1 MARLV
6 AAIGVAA
13 VAFSQPVSIQYG
25 TVPRTVIEQRLRA
38 VEDTNLKREQMLREL
53 FEKDGCGGRLQEQDV
68 KHSQA
73 PNLICTLPGQSDSTI
88 IVGGHF
94 DFVNAGRGV
103 IDNWSGSSLLPS
115 FFLSLKTVPRRHTF
129 RFIAFTDEEKGLVGS
144 RFYTRSMTKAEIAN
158 TSAMVNLDSVGTNPT
173 KLELDRGDRRLA
185 NALASVA
192 QTFKL
197 PLSVVN
203 VHSVGFSDSDSFQD
217 RKIPTI
223 NIHSITNETFPLL
236 HTQRDMMD
244 AIKFNDYYDTYR
256 LVTAYLA
263 YLDQIL
269 DSSNAPSEK

>member
-1 MARLV
+1 MVRLA
-6 AAIGVAA
+6 AAISIAVVAL
-13 VAFSQPVSIQYG
+13 SQPVSIQYG
-25 TVPRTVIEQRLRA
+25 TVPRSVIEQRLHA
-38 VEDTNLKREQMLREL
+38 VEDTNLKREQKLHQF
-53 FEKDGCGGRLQEQDV
+53 FEKDGCGDRLEEQDV
-68 KHSQA
+68 KHAKA
-73 PNLICTLPGQSDSTI
+73 PNLICNLPGQSDLTI

-94 DFVNAGRGV
+94 DFVSAGSGV

-144 RFYTRSMTKAEIAN
+144 RFYVHSMTKAEIAR
-158 TSAMVNLDSVGTNPT
+158 TSTMVNLDSVGTNPT

-217 RKIPTI
+217 QKIPAI
-223 NIHSITNETFPLL
+223 NIHSITNESFPLL
-236 HTQRDMMD
+236 HTRRDTMD
-244 AIKFNDYYDTYR
+244 AIRFDDYYDTYR

-269 DSSNAPSEK
+269 DASNPSSKK